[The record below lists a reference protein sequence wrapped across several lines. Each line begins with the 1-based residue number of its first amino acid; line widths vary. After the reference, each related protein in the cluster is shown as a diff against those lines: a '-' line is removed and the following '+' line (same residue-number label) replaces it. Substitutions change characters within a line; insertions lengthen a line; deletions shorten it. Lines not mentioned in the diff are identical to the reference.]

1 MPRSSILLAFGAAL
15 LTIPLGTWTAV
26 ETGRQLRNPC
36 VSWGVTGPVKL
47 AMPADAECRALQVNG
62 GTRRQAVAQVVLVL
76 GSILAASFLGLW
88 GALRARPPLAV
99 TGSSIFFV
107 IALISMGA
115 WMLFLLAGS
124 LLLLA
129 ARASRPRVAGT
140 AQLSLS
146 E

>member
-1 MPRSSILLAFGAAL
+1 M
-15 LTIPLGTWTAV
+15 
-26 ETGRQLRNPC
+26 
-36 VSWGVTGPVKL
+36 
-47 AMPADAECRALQVNG
+47 
-62 GTRRQAVAQVVLVL
+62 RQAVAQVVLVL

-129 ARASRPRVAGT
+129 ARASRPRVAGN